1 MENIMS
7 GTVKKVIDQIIAT
20 RSNGNPTLV
29 QTTKTKLILKG
40 LNPDRYT
47 PQTEDD
53 QVSVAKAYAIA
64 KEMGIELTGTN

>member
-7 GTVKKVIDQIIAT
+7 GTVKKVIDQIIAA
-20 RSNGNPTLV
+20 RANGNPTLV

-47 PQTEDD
+47 HQTEDD
-53 QVSVAKAYAIA
+53 STSIAKVYAIA
-64 KEMGIELTGTN
+64 KEMGIDITGSN